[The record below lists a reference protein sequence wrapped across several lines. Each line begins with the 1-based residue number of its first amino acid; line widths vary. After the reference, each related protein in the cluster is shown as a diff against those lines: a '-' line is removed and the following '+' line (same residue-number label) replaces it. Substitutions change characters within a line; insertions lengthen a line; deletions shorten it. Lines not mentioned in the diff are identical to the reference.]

1 MQYKTI
7 KAWRTASW
15 LNARELTKIKEAEN
29 NYSDDTVTE
38 TQNRQKK

>member
-1 MQYKTI
+1 MQNNKSMADRLLAY
-7 KAWRTASW
+7 
-15 LNARELTKIKEAEN
+15 ARELAKINEAEN